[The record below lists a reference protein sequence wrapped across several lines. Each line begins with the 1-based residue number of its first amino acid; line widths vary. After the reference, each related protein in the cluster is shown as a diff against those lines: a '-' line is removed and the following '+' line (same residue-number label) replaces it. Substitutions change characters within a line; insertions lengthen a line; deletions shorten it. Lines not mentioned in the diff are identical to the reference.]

1 MSILKTVAVALIGA
15 VTIGLN
21 AGVAPAQAD
30 DSSPQASIQEDE
42 DEWDDD
48 FAEVDDDND
57 DDDEDDD
64 GIDLSEIDNDD
75 DDVDDN
81 DSDDIIVEA
90 PDSPSPSTITEIPT
104 PALLPGLIGMGVA
117 ALRKRQQEQSESSE
131 E

>member
-15 VTIGLN
+15 VAIGLN

-42 DEWDDD
+42 DDQDDD
-48 FAEVDDDND
+48 LAEVDD

-64 GIDLSEIDNDD
+64 GIDLAEVDD
-75 DDVDDN
+75 DDDDDN
-81 DSDDIIVEA
+81 DEIESDDIIVEA
-90 PDSPSPSTITEIPT
+90 PDSPSPSTVTEIPT